1 MIKTDYQSPKDKK
14 QGKGLVGTEF
24 GNSCITEK
32 WKKKKKKKNEKA
44 FLAGC
49 LQNLAAQIIWRQTPP
64 QKR

>member
-32 WKKKKKKKNEKA
+32 WKKKKKKKMKK
-44 FLAGC
+44 LSLPGVYK
-49 LQNLAAQIIWRQTPP
+49 I
-64 QKR
+64 

>member
-32 WKKKKKKKNEKA
+32 LKKKKKKNEKA
-44 FLAGC
+44 FLARC
-49 LQNLAAQIIWRQTPP
+49 LQNLAAQII
-64 QKR
+64 

>member
-32 WKKKKKKKNEKA
+32 LKKKKKKKNEKA
-44 FLAGC
+44 FLTRC
-49 LQNLAAQIIWRQTPP
+49 LQNLAAQII
-64 QKR
+64 